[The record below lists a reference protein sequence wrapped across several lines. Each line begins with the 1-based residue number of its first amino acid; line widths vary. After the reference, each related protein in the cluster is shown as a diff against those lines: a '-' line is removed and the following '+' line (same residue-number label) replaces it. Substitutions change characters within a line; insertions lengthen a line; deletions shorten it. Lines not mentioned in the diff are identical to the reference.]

1 MSYILEALKKAQAE
15 RQLGNAPTIHA
26 PQPAQA
32 AQPGAGASRKPLFIG
47 LGAGALVVAAGA
59 LFLWQRAPSPA
70 APAVAPAV
78 APLGQAGEQATAPAA
93 PPAVLAPS
101 GQGRAATPAIAAS
114 SGAPASTVAAP
125 APARAPAAK
134 TTSVASNTL
143 QVSAPPAPA
152 PRPAHVAEPPV
163 PPAAPAAGRAG
174 ADTLASAASAR
185 SPATAAAPTLP
196 PPAAAARRTAIAPA
210 AAPSPED
217 SLPYLSQLPDAI
229 QREVPR
235 VSFGG
240 YMYSA
245 NPADR
250 LLLVDKALRHEGEE
264 VAPGLLLEKL
274 LPKAAVMNYRGVR
287 YRVAY

>member
-26 PQPAQA
+26 PQPVQA
-32 AQPGAGASRKPLFIG
+32 AEPGAAASRKPLFIG

-59 LFLWQRAPSPA
+59 LFMWQRGATPAPVPATLPGPTSAAAPAVAGGELAAVPPAPASAAAGAASNTLEVSAPPEPVAPPRPAHAAEAPARQAPSVAGRAGADARTPA
-70 APAVAPAV
+70 PVSGPAAAPASAPAVAPALPAV
-78 APLGQAGEQATAPAA
+78 RTAPLAAA
-93 PPAVLAPS
+93 PRA
-101 GQGRAATPAIAAS
+101 AATPAP
-114 SGAPASTVAAP
+114 APASVP
-125 APARAPAAK
+125 APA
-134 TTSVASNTL
+134 
-143 QVSAPPAPA
+143 
-152 PRPAHVAEPPV
+152 
-163 PPAAPAAGRAG
+163 
-174 ADTLASAASAR
+174 
-185 SPATAAAPTLP
+185 
-196 PPAAAARRTAIAPA
+196 
-210 AAPSPED
+210 PED
-217 SLPYLSQLPDAI
+217 SLPYLHQLPDTI
-229 QREVPR
+229 QRDIPR

-264 VAPGLLLEKL
+264 VGPGLVLEKL